1 MPYIGRTLVLKMA
14 EWTMQHSPFQRYPT
28 CRAVWTIHEMP
39 SATLRESTE
48 LTIRRIC
55 YFRWSL
61 LPKSHSSR
69 QALTANHRAE
79 APQAVS
85 AHTSHELAS
94 APQLWKRPRSIRV
107 SHSGDPAF
115 ESFCILIRQLTAHY
129 NRSCPDSALP
139 RYQRNHRQATVFD
152 ARYDRHPD

>member
-1 MPYIGRTLVLKMA
+1 MIEELLCRMA
-14 EWTMQHSPFQRYPT
+14 ECTIQHSHFHRYPT
-28 CRAVWTIHEMP
+28 CREVWTIHEFP
-39 SATLRESTE
+39 SASLRKSTE

-69 QALTANHRAE
+69 WTLTANHRAE

-85 AHTSHELAS
+85 ARTSHELAS

-107 SHSGDPAF
+107 SHSSDPASR
-115 ESFCILIRQLTAHY
+115 SFCILIRQVTAHY